1 MAKRIILEDKLGNQL
16 HPVTLGKYVV
26 TESGETVDGLVSKT
40 QMFSPVVTMDS
51 SMSKV
56 GVGNDIDVHSNVK
69 DGAYEECVFEGRTLV
84 NIASRVGEF
93 SIVSTA
99 SNHGQKEIATN
110 TLLKRNTKYLLAL
123 DYNVT
128 FDDVSTS
135 KSFYFD
141 AGHGYSYIGTQD
153 NRVITS
159 SNGTGHFV
167 TTFTTKDE
175 EKTINSNI
183 HLTVFKGGDS
193 KAIINNLVIV
203 EYQDGMENWDIPY
216 FTGICDS
223 KMPILHNVGKNL
235 FDVNGN
241 INQKFDNMLGT
252 LKNTLVGNNGF
263 VANNYTMSHHGVG
276 VVLKLK
282 PNTTYTIS
290 GKVENEGAVLLHS
303 KIKVNIFI
311 KVYSNSNFTIS
322 YTTSTETELCLSFA
336 TNGDIST
343 TKARFFDIQ
352 IEVSSTATTYE
363 SYKTNILPTS
373 DEVVLR
379 SVGNVKDTYNAL
391 TGEYVKRIEEIVIN
405 GSESG
410 WTLTTSAYQPSNVD
424 YINFDMSVSN
434 IKNPSLLY
442 CDTIPTRVSTIP
454 SVSLDSYSIGG
465 HTTNKLMR
473 LCIEKSKASTV
484 EELKTY
490 LQANPA
496 TVQYE
501 LATPITTIIKP
512 STIPFAYANGHVIL
526 ESGYTGQSLLPTLK
540 YSAVTGRTGQVTQ
553 NAKIL
558 HQQEKQIASLEDLLL
573 TQIIQMDYERT
584 LLQFD
589 FELNTY
595 GLN

>member
-1 MAKRIILEDKLGNQL
+1 MTKRIILEDKLGNQL
-16 HPVTLGKYVV
+16 HPMTLGKYVV
-26 TESGETVDGLVSKT
+26 TDSGETVDGLVSKT
-40 QMFSPVVTMDS
+40 QMFSPIVTMDS
-51 SMSKV
+51 SMNKV
-56 GVGNDIDVHSNVK
+56 GVGNDIDVHSNIK
-69 DGAYEECVFEGRTLV
+69 DGAYEECMFEGRTLV

-128 FDDVSTS
+128 FDDASTS
-135 KSFYFD
+135 KSFYLD

-223 KMPILHNVGKNL
+223 KMPILRNVGKNL
-235 FDVNGN
+235 VNPALFRFQDNLSGNGSEKVESVGDDIIFYGVAKGYYLDVILKENTSYYINYESRSDVANIRLFDLDGWQ
-241 INQKFDNMLGT
+241 INNLVP
-252 LKNTLVGNNGF
+252 NTL
-263 VANNYTMSHHGVG
+263 
-276 VVLKLK
+276 
-282 PNTTYTIS
+282 TT
-290 GKVENEGAVLLHS
+290 
-303 KIKVNIFI
+303 
-311 KVYSNSNFTIS
+311 
-322 YTTSTETELCLSFA
+322 
-336 TNGDIST
+336 
-343 TKARFFDIQ
+343 DIQ
-352 IEVSSTATTYE
+352 QNTIVTTNKKCRLRVWTEESVAVIRKLMVAEVTQAIPYE
-363 SYKTNILPTS
+363 PYKTNILQTS
-373 DEVVLR
+373 DEIVLR
-379 SVGNVKDTYNAL
+379 SVGNVKDTYNTL
-391 TGEYVKRIEEIVIN
+391 TGEYVKRIGEVVIDGSSDEIWGMNEVWSTGNICSFFN
-405 GSESG
+405 TTLVQPKGLGITSDKLPGKTRNELVQGEIAISEGIRSDVG
-410 WTLTTSAYQPSNVD
+410 NIQVFIDKSKLTTTNVD
-424 YINFDMSVSN
+424 GFKLWLSQ
-434 IKNPSLLY
+434 NPI
-442 CDTIPTRVSTIP
+442 TI
-454 SVSLDSYSIGG
+454 
-465 HTTNKLMR
+465 
-473 LCIEKSKASTV
+473 
-484 EELKTY
+484 
-490 LQANPA
+490 
-496 TVQYE
+496 QYP
-501 LATPITTIIKP
+501 LTTPITTIIKP